1 MSNIL
6 TVKRFQHVNTNFK
19 ILKKILK
26 SKKNSSNENSD
37 LESLSQRDFTRKQK
51 FGNLKVRFLGL
62 DESGRSMSDQD
73 Y

>member
-19 ILKKILK
+19 ILKKFSNRKKLRQTKILTSSHYHK
-26 SKKNSSNENSD
+26 ETLQEKKFE
-37 LESLSQRDFTRKQK
+37 
-51 FGNLKVRFLGL
+51 NLKVRFLGL